1 MIAIVMQARHLC
13 SSDTSFDAIGKRSG
27 IPYQSDFHAYK
38 KYLYCMKDIPMVQ
51 NTMQWFN
58 FEVFPRSNGPQ
69 PSNPHAEGD
78 DEREDGGLKA
88 FHKLL
93 LDVGLWGFLTAP
105 LRGRD

>member
-51 NTMQWFN
+51 KYDC
-58 FEVFPRSNGPQ
+58 NG
-69 PSNPHAEGD
+69 ST
-78 DEREDGGLKA
+78 LKY
-88 FHKLL
+88 F
-93 LDVGLWGFLTAP
+93 
-105 LRGRD
+105 